1 MKMKKKKFLWEK
13 ISYVTCLLMLML
25 MLMLI
30 YHFYLFVDWF
40 SGRIASLVGRKVGE
54 NG

>member
-1 MKMKKKKFLWEK
+1 MKMKMKKKIFVGK
-13 ISYVTCLLMLML
+13 ISYVTCLLML

-40 SGRIASLVGRKVGE
+40 SGRIASLVGRKVTE

>member
-13 ISYVTCLLMLML
+13 ISYVTCLLMLTL
-25 MLMLI
+25 LLI
-30 YHFYLFVDWF
+30 YLFVDWF